1 MAKNLRKHASQFV
14 FHEMFRDADFLGN
27 LIKDAGQVCLR
38 RFVISAPRDNYTEPF
53 KFSSRHSEFVR
64 LRAKALLA
72 RGGAEDDELR
82 RYKVV
87 I

>member
-1 MAKNLRKHASQFV
+1 
-14 FHEMFRDADFLGN
+14 MFKDTNFLGD
-27 LIKDAGQVCLR
+27 LVKEAGSVCLR

-64 LRAKALLA
+64 LKAKALLA
-72 RGGAEDDELR
+72 NGGSDEDELR